1 MMYGNIQKFQG
12 GGTPDAPAVPVA
24 PNDPITGEVTGKES
38 SLSTWA
44 GPYVTEM
51 LGRGQALAA
60 EPWQAYTG
68 PLTAGESAPQAT
80 AFQGIGSLDVPTT
93 EMGTFAPTSFT
104 DTGIA
109 QQYMNPF
116 TQTALNPQIA
126 EARRQAEIQRVA
138 NAGRLTQAGAYG
150 GSRQAIMESELDRN
164 LLRNLTDITGQGYQT
179 AYDRASQQYNV
190 EQDRAR
196 SAQDMT
202 NQYGLAA
209 LTKQAELGAS
219 QRDIEQQ
226 GMAADYGQFKE
237 ERDFPYKQVQYM
249 QSLLQ
254 NLPLATQSYSYAEP
268 STFSKIMGAGS
279 TAGDL
284 YSSLFPSG
292 GSSTPSASA
301 SGVYQNTFDST
312 GDIFASGNMIS

>member
-24 PNDPITGEVTGKES
+24 PSDPLTGKKTGQES

-51 LGRGQALAA
+51 LGKGQALAA
-60 EPWQAYTG
+60 EPYQAYTG

-116 TQTALNPQIA
+116 IQTALDPQIA

-150 GSRQAIMESELDRN
+150 GSRQAVMESEADRN
-164 LLRNLTDITGQGYQT
+164 LLQNLAGITGQGYQT

-209 LTKQAELGAS
+209 LSKQAELGAA

-226 GMAADYGQFKE
+226 GMAADYKQFRE
-237 ERDFPYKQVQYM
+237 EKDFPYKQVQYM

-254 NLPLATQSYSYAEP
+254 NLPLKTQSYSYAEP
-268 STFSKIMGAGS
+268 STLSQIGKTGLQ
-279 TAGDL
+279 AGDL
-284 YSSLFPSG
+284 YSTLFPSQ
-292 GSSTPSASA
+292 GSSGIGNLFSNIYGSL
-301 SGVYQNTFDST
+301 T
-312 GDIFASGNMIS
+312 G

>member
-1 MMYGNIQKFQG
+1 MTIH
-12 GGTPDAPAVPVA
+12 GTTTAIPKSSASGDIA
-24 PNDPITGEVTGKES
+24 GKAIGQES
-38 SLSTWA
+38 ALSTWA

-51 LGRGQALAA
+51 LGRGQAIAS

-80 AFQGIGSLDVPTT
+80 AFQGIGGLNVPTA

-116 TQTALNPQIA
+116 IQTALDPQIF

-150 GSRQAIMESELDRN
+150 GSRQAVMESEADRN
-164 LLRNLTDITGQGYQT
+164 LLQNLAGITGQGYQT

-190 EQDRAR
+190 EQERAR
-196 SAQDMT
+196 TAQDMT
-202 NQYGLAA
+202 NKYGLAA
-209 LTKQAELGAS
+209 LSKQAELGAA

-226 GMAADYGQFKE
+226 GVAADYKQFRE
-237 ERDFPYKQVQYM
+237 ERDFPHKQVQYM

-254 NLPLATQSYSYAEP
+254 NLPLETQSYTYAEP
-268 STFSKIMGAGS
+268 STLSQIGEVGLGAS
-279 TAGDL
+279 DL
-284 YSSLFPSG
+284 YSTLFPSSG
-292 GSSTPSASA
+292 GISNIFKSIYGGLGGGTSTMSDA
-301 SGVYQNTFDST
+301 T
-312 GDIFASGNMIS
+312 GMA

>member
-1 MMYGNIQKFQG
+1 MTNETNTEGSASGDIAGKQIGN
-12 GGTPDAPAVPVA
+12 
-24 PNDPITGEVTGKES
+24 ES
-38 SLSTWA
+38 ALSTWV
-44 GPYVTEM
+44 GPYVTDM
-51 LGRGQALAA
+51 LGRGEAIAS

-80 AFQGIGSLDVPTT
+80 AFQGIGSLNVPTT

-164 LLRNLTDITGQGYQT
+164 LLRNITDITGQGYET
-179 AYDRASQQYNV
+179 AYDRAQQQYNT

-196 SAQDMT
+196 NVQDMT
-202 NQYGLAA
+202 NKYGLAA
-209 LTKQAELGAS
+209 LSKQAELGAA

-254 NLPLATQSYSYAEP
+254 GLPLETQSYSYAEP
-268 STFSKIMGAGS
+268 STLSQIGEVGLGAS
-279 TAGDL
+279 DL
-284 YSSLFPSG
+284 YSTLFPSS
-292 GSSTPSASA
+292 GSS
-301 SGVYQNTFDST
+301 G
-312 GDIFASGNMIS
+312 IGNLFSNIYGSLIG

>member
-1 MMYGNIQKFQG
+1 MTN
-12 GGTPDAPAVPVA
+12 GTAATAAGDIVGK
-24 PNDPITGEVTGKES
+24 PIGQES

-51 LGRGQALAA
+51 LGKGQALAA
-60 EPWQAYTG
+60 EPYRAYTG
-68 PLTAGESAPQAT
+68 PLTAGESAPQAA
-80 AFQGIGSLDVPTT
+80 AFQGIGSLNVPTT
-93 EMGTFAPTSFT
+93 EMGAFAPTSFT
-104 DTGIA
+104 DTGVA

-116 TQTALNPQIA
+116 IQTALDPQIA

-138 NAGRLTQAGAYG
+138 NAGRLTQAGAFG
-150 GSRQAIMESELDRN
+150 GSRQAVMESEADRN
-164 LLRNLTDITGQGYQT
+164 LLQNLAGITGQGYQT
-179 AYDRASQQYNV
+179 AYDKASQQYNV
-190 EQDRAR
+190 EQERERAT
-196 SAQDMT
+196 QDAI
-202 NQYGLAA
+202 NKYGLAA
-209 LTKQAELGAS
+209 LSKQAELGAA

-268 STFSKIMGAGS
+268 STLSKIMGAGS

-284 YSSLFPSG
+284 YSSLFPSEG
-292 GSSTPSASA
+292 GGISSIFSGIANSLNTGPDSGTYIPSI
-301 SGVYQNTFDST
+301 ST
-312 GDIFASGNMIS
+312 DTYS

>member
-1 MMYGNIQKFQG
+1 MTN
-12 GGTPDAPAVPVA
+12 GTAATAAGDIVGK
-24 PNDPITGEVTGKES
+24 PIGQES

-51 LGRGQALAA
+51 LGKGQALAA
-60 EPWQAYTG
+60 SPWQAYTG
-68 PLTAGESAPQAT
+68 PLTAGESAPQAA
-80 AFQGIGSLDVPTT
+80 AFQGIGSLNVPTT
-93 EMGTFAPTSFT
+93 EMGAFAPTSFT
-104 DTGIA
+104 DTGVA

-116 TQTALNPQIA
+116 IQTALDPQIA

-138 NAGRLTQAGAYG
+138 NAGRLTQAGAFG
-150 GSRQAIMESELDRN
+150 GSRQAVMESEADRN
-164 LLRNLTDITGQGYQT
+164 LLQNLAGITGQGYQT
-179 AYDRASQQYNV
+179 AYDRAQQQYNV

-209 LTKQAELGAS
+209 LAKQAELGAA

-268 STFSKIMGAGS
+268 STLSKIMGAGS

-284 YSSLFPSG
+284 YSSLFPSEG
-292 GSSTPSASA
+292 GGISSIFSGIANSLNTGPDSGTYIPSI
-301 SGVYQNTFDST
+301 ST
-312 GDIFASGNMIS
+312 DTYS

>member
-1 MMYGNIQKFQG
+1 MTN
-12 GGTPDAPAVPVA
+12 GTAVPKPTTPA
-24 PNDPITGEVTGKES
+24 PLPDDPLTGKKTGQES

-51 LGRGQALAA
+51 LGKGQALA
-60 EPWQAYTG
+60 EQPWQAYTG
-68 PLTAGESAPQAT
+68 PLTAGPSAGQAA
-80 AFQGIGSLDVPTT
+80 AFQGIGSLNVPTDK
-93 EMGTFAPTSFT
+93 MGAFTPTSFT

-116 TQTALNPQIA
+116 IQTALDPQIA

-150 GSRQAIMESELDRN
+150 GSRQAVMESEADRN
-164 LLRNLTDITGQGYQT
+164 LLQNLAGITGQGYQT

-196 SAQDMT
+196 SAQDMA

-209 LTKQAELGAS
+209 LTKQADLGAA
-219 QRDIEQQ
+219 QRGIEQQ
-226 GMAADYGQFKE
+226 GIGADYKQFQE

-254 NLPLATQSYSYAEP
+254 NLPLKTQSYSYAEP
-268 STFSKIMGAGS
+268 STLSQISGMGAG
-279 TAGDL
+279 AGQL
-284 YSSLFPSG
+284 YNTLFPTATSTSTPEQG
-292 GSSTPSASA
+292 GAWYSNIWDNISDYLNIGSS
-301 SGVYQNTFDST
+301 
-312 GDIFASGNMIS
+312 

>member
-1 MMYGNIQKFQG
+1 MTN
-12 GGTPDAPAVPVA
+12 GTPAVPVA
-24 PNDPITGEVTGKES
+24 PDDPLTGKQTGRES

-51 LGRGQALAA
+51 LGKGQALAA
-60 EPWQAYTG
+60 EPWRAYTG

-116 TQTALNPQIA
+116 IQTALDPQIA

-150 GSRQAIMESELDRN
+150 GSRQAVMESEADRN
-164 LLRNLTDITGQGYQT
+164 LLQNLAGITGQGYQT

-209 LTKQAELGAS
+209 LSKQAELGAA

-268 STFSKIMGAGS
+268 STLSKIMGAGS

-292 GSSTPSASA
+292 GGGGGIGSIFSGIGNSLNTGTGTSTPIVGPTAYENI
-301 SGVYQNTFDST
+301 G
-312 GDIFASGNMIS
+312 

>member
-1 MMYGNIQKFQG
+1 MSN
-12 GGTPDAPAVPVA
+12 GTAATPAVPVA
-24 PNDPITGEVTGKES
+24 PNDPLTGQKTGQES

-51 LGRGQALAA
+51 LGKGQALAA
-60 EPWQAYTG
+60 SPWQAYTG
-68 PLTAGESAPQAT
+68 PLTAGESAPQAA
-80 AFQGIGSLDVPTT
+80 AFQGIGSLNVPTT

-104 DTGIA
+104 DTGVA

-116 TQTALNPQIA
+116 IQTALDPQIA

-138 NAGRLTQAGAYG
+138 NAGRLTQAGAFG
-150 GSRQAIMESELDRN
+150 GSRQAVMESEADRN
-164 LLRNLTDITGQGYQT
+164 LLQNLAGITGQGYQT
-179 AYDRASQQYNV
+179 AYDRAQQQYNV

-196 SAQDMT
+196 SAQDMA
-202 NQYGLAA
+202 NEYGLAA
-209 LTKQAELGAS
+209 LAKQAELGAA
-219 QRDIEQQ
+219 QRNIEQQ

-254 NLPLATQSYSYAEP
+254 NLPLKTQSYTYAEP
-268 STFSKIMGAGS
+268 STLSKIMGAGS

-284 YSSLFPSG
+284 YSSLFPSEG
-292 GSSTPSASA
+292 GGISSIFSGIANSLDTGPDSGTYIPSI
-301 SGVYQNTFDST
+301 ST
-312 GDIFASGNMIS
+312 DTYS

>member
-1 MMYGNIQKFQG
+1 MPN
-12 GGTPDAPAVPVA
+12 GTAATPAAPVA
-24 PNDPITGEVTGKES
+24 PNDPLTGQKTGQES

-51 LGRGQALAA
+51 LGKGQALAA
-60 EPWQAYTG
+60 SPWQAYTG
-68 PLTAGESAPQAT
+68 PLTAGESAPQAA
-80 AFQGIGSLDVPTT
+80 AFQGIGSLNVPTT

-104 DTGIA
+104 DTGVA

-116 TQTALNPQIA
+116 IQTALDPQIA

-138 NAGRLTQAGAYG
+138 NAGRLTQAGAFG
-150 GSRQAIMESELDRN
+150 GSRQAVMESEADRN
-164 LLRNLTDITGQGYQT
+164 LLQNLAGITGQGYQT
-179 AYDRASQQYNV
+179 AYDRAQQQYNV

-209 LTKQAELGAS
+209 LAKQAELGAA

-254 NLPLATQSYSYAEP
+254 NLPLKTQSYTYAEP
-268 STFSKIMGAGS
+268 STLSKIMGVGS

-284 YSSLFPSG
+284 YSSLFPSEG
-292 GSSTPSASA
+292 GGISSIFSGIANSLNTGPDSGTYIPSI
-301 SGVYQNTFDST
+301 ST
-312 GDIFASGNMIS
+312 DTYS

>member
-1 MMYGNIQKFQG
+1 MTN
-12 GGTPDAPAVPVA
+12 GTTAAPVA
-24 PNDPITGEVTGKES
+24 PNDPLVGKQTGKES

-51 LGRGQALAA
+51 LGKGQALAA
-60 EPWQAYTG
+60 EPWRAYTG
-68 PLTAGESAPQAT
+68 PLTAGESAPQAA
-80 AFQGIGSLDVPTT
+80 AFQGIGSLNVPT
-93 EMGTFAPTSFT
+93 EQMGTFTPTSFT

-116 TQTALNPQIA
+116 IQTALDPQIA

-150 GSRQAIMESELDRN
+150 GSRQAVMESEADRN
-164 LLRNLTDITGQGYQT
+164 LLQNIAGITGQGYQT

-196 SAQDMT
+196 SAQDMA

-209 LTKQAELGAS
+209 LTKQADLGAA

-226 GMAADYGQFKE
+226 GMAADYKQFRE

-254 NLPLATQSYSYAEP
+254 NLPLETQSYSYAEP
-268 STFSKIMGAGS
+268 STLSQIGKAGLQ
-279 TAGDL
+279 AGDL
-284 YSSLFPSG
+284 YSTLFPSQ
-292 GSSTPSASA
+292 GSSGIGNLFSSIYGSLGNSSA
-301 SGVYQNTFDST
+301 GMNTAMPAYSR
-312 GDIFASGNMIS
+312 

>member
-1 MMYGNIQKFQG
+1 MAETKP
-12 GGTPDAPAVPVA
+12 TVVAPVT
-24 PNDPITGEVTGKES
+24 PNDPITGEVTGRES
-38 SLSTWA
+38 ALSTWA

-51 LGRGQALAA
+51 LGRGQALGSH
-60 EPWQAYTG
+60 PWQAYTG
-68 PLTAGESAPQAT
+68 PLTAGEAAPQTA
-80 AFQGIGSLDVPTT
+80 AFQGIGSLNVPTT

-116 TQTALNPQIA
+116 TQTALDPQIA
-126 EARRQAEIQRVA
+126 EARRQAAIQRVA

-150 GSRQAIMESELDRN
+150 GSRQAIMESETDRN
-164 LLRNLTDITGQGYQT
+164 LLRNLADITGRGYET
-179 AYDRASQQYNV
+179 AYDRAQQQYNV

-209 LTKQAELGAS
+209 LTKQAELGAA
-219 QRDIEQQ
+219 QRGIESE
-226 GMAADYGQFKE
+226 GLTADYGQFKE

-268 STFSKIMGAGS
+268 STLSKITGLGAS
-279 TAGDL
+279 AGQL
-284 YSSLFPSG
+284 YDTLFPSKPP
-292 GSSTPSASA
+292 STSSASA
-301 SGVYQNTFDST
+301 SNVYENTFDST
-312 GDIFASGNMIS
+312 GNIFTSNNMIS